1 MLFRFSRI
9 KFSYYFLLGM
19 ATVSALLLS
28 PLAAVKVLANDR
40 SSACPHPEFEQT
52 QEEIPERLNQQTI
65 RIELRFSSKK
75 EYTNNNRTIEQ
86 ECAISTGSGTIIHRE
101 ELANG
106 KYRYTALTVDHNFQ
120 LYNTFLWD
128 FNNGEFVTPE
138 MNTEGEIV
146 ANVNGRINSINLIA
160 HNHERY
166 PLTNENVT
174 RLRDDQIYGL
184 DLAVVT
190 FESNVKY
197 EVATLAPLPEG
208 ESHDIRIQEEQLVTV
223 TGWPTPN
230 LNIEEKFKLLHNSG
244 IINPH
249 NNYDYLG
256 TRDETYGGYV
266 MGYNATTR
274 GGVSG
279 GPVFDTQGR
288 LIAVHGLGIAIGPS
302 NPQDLTDII
311 GKTVPG
317 GIPINTFT
325 DQLPGSTRR
334 LENRNSLF
342 DRLPTNLIN
351 LITMEASLPV
361 STAGNE
367 TIANNPSQSV
377 DTYFEQAAEHWKNA
391 LAASNNFPGAGCV
404 AECREEAEKALAQY
418 DEALKIINNEPSR
431 VRARALVFRG
441 IVHQLLGNSSKK
453 ESDWEEAS
461 QIVQA
466 GGEPLAYVWLGN
478 TLYRWGYKQKAEELW
493 DQAVNLAN
501 SDDNAD
507 VYLEIGKFLIENGRR
522 EEGREYWNR
531 LINSLPENSVIR
543 RKIAAEY
550 AYFAKPHL
558 GYNDF
563 AYGEAAL
570 EQAQEAVNINPNAYS
585 YYDLARIQA
594 DLGDPESAK
603 ATLEQAANNC
613 GESICGTLIED
624 KRQEIGVV
632 AFSPLEQ
639 EENQETGVASSPSG
653 SLQIPDQSFVTPQ
666 PATEPDTTGPTFFCN
681 DANRQTMR
689 QTQPLINWESREFG
703 WQYQPDNRCTYV
715 SNRLESYETQG
726 LLAQIDRI
734 THGVMNNY
742 SVLCIA
748 TDEAA
753 ANARNCIGGQLIVTL
768 GSIDRTS
775 IQEAEAALAEFK
787 AALRDPNYVGPP
799 LDNIKG
805 VKGVS
810 KPK

>member
-1 MLFRFSRI
+1 MLFKFSQI
-9 KFSYYFLLGM
+9 KFLSHILLGM
-19 ATVSALLLS
+19 ATVSALVGS
-28 PLAAVKVLANDR
+28 PFAAVKVLANDAEQCKER
-40 SSACPHPEFEQT
+40 SETELFQRFPLLQ
-52 QEEIPERLNQQTI
+52 RTI
-65 RIELRFSSKK
+65 VRIEMKK
-75 EYTNNNRTIEQ
+75 TFCPKNQGSCNQERTIDN
-86 ECAISTGSGTIIHRE
+86 GSGTIIAKNRGIE
-101 ELANG
+101 KQY
-106 KYRYTALTVDHNFQ
+106 KYTVLTADHNFSNQTTPDRFANTPVEREGSIVGEEQRKIKLITYDNQ
-120 LYNTFLWD
+120 LYELKK
-128 FNNGEFVTPE
+128 
-138 MNTEGEIV
+138 
-146 ANVNGRINSINLIA
+146 
-160 HNHERY
+160 
-166 PLTNENVT
+166 ENVI
-174 RLRDDQIYGL
+174 RFRNDPIHGL

-190 FESNVKY
+190 FESDVEY
-197 EVATLAPLPEG
+197 PFATLAPLPEG
-208 ESHDIRIQEEQLVTV
+208 VSYEERITQSVTV
-223 TGWPTPN
+223 VGWPAKCVQENRPF
-230 LNIEEKFKLLHNSG
+230 LWHDLG
-244 IINPH
+244 AINPH
-249 NNYDYLG
+249 EDYDYQG
-256 TRDETYGGYV
+256 IRGSEDDRKPTIQGYV
-266 MGYNATTR
+266 MGYNATTAT
-274 GGVSG
+274 GVSG
-279 GPVFDTQGR
+279 GPVFDEEGH
-288 LIAVHGLGIAIGPS
+288 LIGVHGLALGERIRLSPGLSEELKSTWA
-302 NPQDLTDII
+302 N
-311 GKTVPG
+311 VPG

-325 DQLPGSTRR
+325 DQLPGSNQR

-342 DRLPTNLIN
+342 DHLSTNLMNFTI
-351 LITMEASLPV
+351 EASLPP
-361 STAGNE
+361 SLESNE
-367 TIANNPSQSV
+367 NLANNSSQSV
-377 DTYFEQAAEHWKNA
+377 DTYFEQAAQYWKNA
-391 LAASNNFPGAGCV
+391 LAASNNSPGAGCV

-453 ESDWEEAS
+453 ESDWEQAS

-478 TLYRWGYKQKAEELW
+478 TLYRWGYTQKAEELW
-493 DQAVNLAN
+493 DQAVNIAN

-522 EEGREYWNR
+522 AEGREYWNR
-531 LINSLPENSVIR
+531 LINRLPENSVIR

-558 GYNDF
+558 GYDDF

-624 KRQEIGVV
+624 KRQEIGV
-632 AFSPLEQ
+632 ASEQ
-639 EENQETGVASSPSG
+639 EENQDIEIGFSSSDSTPAS
-653 SLQIPDQSFVTPQ
+653 DNFVTP
-666 PATEPDTTGPTFFCN
+666 PTEDDFVTPPTESKPEEIATGPTYFCN

-689 QTQPLINWESREFG
+689 RTQPLINWESREFG

-726 LLAQIDRI
+726 LLTQVARI
-734 THGVMNNY
+734 THGVMNGY
-742 SVLCIA
+742 RVLCIA
-748 TDEAA
+748 TDETA
-753 ANARNCIGGQLIVTL
+753 ANARNCIGGQLVVTL
-768 GSIDRTS
+768 GSIDRSS

-787 AALRDPNYVGPP
+787 AALRDSNYVGPP